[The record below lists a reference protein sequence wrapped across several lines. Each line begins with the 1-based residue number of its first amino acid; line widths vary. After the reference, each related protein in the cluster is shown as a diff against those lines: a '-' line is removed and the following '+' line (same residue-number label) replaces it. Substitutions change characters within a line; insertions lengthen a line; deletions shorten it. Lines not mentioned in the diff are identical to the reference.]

1 MKKRKKLLF
10 FSICLV
16 FIISSLTMA
25 IACSEPAPE
34 PVTEPVTEPE
44 PVKSTKLTAANYLPP
59 TNIVVETLETFGADL
74 SDRSNGMYHV
84 EVVSGGALVPMPG
97 SYDAIVGGV
106 ADIAL
111 FPPPMTE
118 KPFPMTEL
126 PVMYWGPVPSETMS
140 KAWFN
145 SVYKQGYLDAE
156 LDEIKPLMAFVG
168 TVGDI
173 ATINPI
179 NSLAELE
186 GVKLANAQGP
196 ICIELMDRLGA
207 VSVLGGPPDVYQ
219 MLEKGIAEGEFV
231 SALGI
236 KEFHWADFVNYALP
250 IKLSHMSHIVGM
262 NLDVYNKMPDDVK
275 KIVDEMSME
284 EKYSMITPR
293 GHDEYYESAVQ
304 YFHDEGGTDIT
315 WSDADMAK
323 LNEVAGAIW
332 EEEMVRLEGEGYPAR
347 EICDVL
353 YNAMKDL
360 GVAPAD
366 IAVGYTPGG

>member
-1 MKKRKKLLF
+1 MKNWKKLVSL
-10 FSICLV
+10 SLCLV
-16 FIISSLTMA
+16 VILSAMTLA
-25 IACSEPAPE
+25 AACAEPAAAPPAAPE
-34 PVTEPVTEPE
+34 QPAAPAAAI
-44 PVKSTKLTAANYLPP
+44 KLTAANYLPP
-59 TNIVVETLETFGADL
+59 TNSVVEALETFGADL
-74 SDRSNGMYHV
+74 SERSGGQYYV

-97 SYDAIVGGV
+97 SYDAVVGGV

-145 SVYKQGYLDAE
+145 SVYKQGYLDDE
-156 LDEIKPLMAFVG
+156 LAEIKPLMAFVG

-173 ATINPI
+173 AMINPI

-207 VSVLGGPPDVYQ
+207 VSVLGGPPDVYM
-219 MLEKGIAEGEFV
+219 MLEKGIVEGEFV

-236 KEFHWADFVNYALP
+236 MEFHWADFVKYALP
-250 IKLSHMSHIVGM
+250 IKLSHMSHIVAM

-275 KIVDEMSME
+275 KIVDEMAKD
-284 EKYSMITPR
+284 EKYAMITPR
-293 GHDEYYESAVQ
+293 GHDEYYRNAVQ

-347 EICDVL
+347 EICDTL

-360 GVAPAD
+360 GVDPAD
-366 IAVGYTPGG
+366 IAVGYKPGN

>member
-1 MKKRKKLLF
+1 M
-10 FSICLV
+10 
-16 FIISSLTMA
+16 
-25 IACSEPAPE
+25 ACSKPAATPTPGPE
-34 PVTEPVTEPE
+34 QTTEPTPE
-44 PVKSTKLTAANYLPP
+44 PVKATKLTAANYLPP
-59 TNIVVETLETFGADL
+59 TNSVVEALETFGNDL
-74 SDRSNGMYHV
+74 SERSNGMYYI

-106 ADIAL
+106 ADIAI

-118 KPFPMTEL
+118 KPFPVTEL
-126 PVMYWGPVPSETMS
+126 PVMYWGPVSSQTMS

-145 SVYKQGYLDAE
+145 SVYKQGYLDDE
-156 LDEIKPLMAFVG
+156 LKEIKPLMAFVG

-207 VSVLGGPPDVYQ
+207 VSVLAGPPDVYQ

-236 KEFHWADFVNYALP
+236 KEFHWSDFVRYALP

-275 KIVDEMSME
+275 KAVDEMSMD
-284 EKYSMITPR
+284 EKYSLITPK
-293 GHDEYYESAVQ
+293 GHDEYYQGAVQ
-304 YFHDEGGTDIT
+304 MFHDEGGTDIT
-315 WSDADMAK
+315 WSDADIAK

-332 EEEMVRLEGEGYPAR
+332 EEEMVRLEGDGHPAR
-347 EICDVL
+347 EVCDAL
-353 YNAMKDL
+353 YNALKDL
-360 GVAPAD
+360 GVDPAD